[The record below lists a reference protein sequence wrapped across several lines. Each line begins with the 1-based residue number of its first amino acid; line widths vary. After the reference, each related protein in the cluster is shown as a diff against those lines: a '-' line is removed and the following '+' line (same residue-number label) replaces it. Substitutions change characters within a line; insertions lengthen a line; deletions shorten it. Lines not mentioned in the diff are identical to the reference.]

1 MLPQGTE
8 PLVLADGTKISP
20 INGKIVSDEPYVK
33 VPNTEELKR
42 EITTARMRLSDLP
55 APPKQMNTISVILS
69 YSLQGISDYDI
80 SMILSISEDAVLNI
94 KKTDVYREVQ
104 ANIIKSI
111 TESDLSDVRSLFV
124 QKSRTAAQVM
134 FDVLDDADVGVLT
147 KMTAAKDV
155 LDRAGQRPVDIIEH
169 RHKMEGGLTIEYV
182 DKKDDIPTIDITPD
196 KEM

>member
-1 MLPQGTE
+1 MLF
-8 PLVLADGTKISP
+8 
-20 INGKIVSDEPYVK
+20 
-33 VPNTEELKR
+33 R
-42 EITTARMRLSDLP
+42 SDLP

-134 FDVLDDADVGVLT
+134 FDVLDDDDVGVLT

-182 DKKDDIPTIDITPD
+182 DKKDDIPTIDITPY